1 MDGGVASSTNGVS
14 HNGQDGALQDVSQIQ
29 QALDAIY
36 DARSSNDT
44 RKAASAYLDRAKRLP
59 EAPSHGY
66 ALALDKSHPPAL
78 RHYGLSMLE
87 YSVRYAWD
95 DYNDEQAGA
104 IRNYV
109 VQLAQA
115 ASERDPVYVRNKIA
129 QLWADTAKRSWGTEW
144 MEMDELLVQ
153 LWNTSVV
160 HQGVALYVL
169 ETLAD
174 QVFNGEDTIANLR
187 GHDLRRACVDIFTP
201 ARVLQEHLPNRDLSM
216 NLRHGGEGWIA
227 RLCDLL
233 ERCLQSD
240 YRNDASVN
248 NCIMKTLGALRAT
261 MLWIMGKAVSET
273 QCVQH
278 ISKVLMTGI
287 APLQQ
292 VWHPLTL

>member
-1 MDGGVASSTNGVS
+1 MDGAFAPNTNGVS
-14 HNGQDGALQDVSQIQ
+14 QNGQDGSTQDILQIQ

-59 EAPSHGY
+59 QAPSLGY
-66 ALALDKSHPPAL
+66 NLALDKSQSPAL

-95 DYNDEQAGA
+95 DYSDDQLGA
-104 IRNYV
+104 IREYV
-109 VQLAQA
+109 VQLARNT
-115 ASERDPVYVRNKIA
+115 SEEDPVYIRNKIG
-129 QLWADTAKRSWGTEW
+129 QLWADTAKRSWGLEW
-144 MEMDELLVQ
+144 MDMDELLVQ
-153 LWNTSVV
+153 LWNTSMV
-160 HQGVALYVL
+160 HQSIALYVL

-201 ARVLQEHLPNRDLSM
+201 TKVLQIHLPNRDQSM
-216 NLRHGGEGWIA
+216 NLRHGDEGWIS

-233 ERCLQSD
+233 ERCLSSN
-240 YRNDASVN
+240 YRSDASVS
-248 NCIMKTLGALRAT
+248 NCILKTLGALRAT
-261 MLWIMGKAVSET
+261 MLWIMGRAVAET
-273 QCVQH
+273 QCVQQ
-278 ISKVLMTGI
+278 ITKVLMTGI

-292 VWHPLTL
+292 V